1 MGVNGY
7 HNTEVAMGRRLN
19 DAASTAI
26 LIGILLSA
34 VGVTI
39 FEYWDH
45 HRGQSKE
52 HDGFVREMLQGIAEK
67 HTGLDLEIDGKDNDK
82 DDDDDQP

>member
-1 MGVNGY
+1 
-7 HNTEVAMGRRLN
+7 MGRRLN

-26 LIGILLSA
+26 LIAILLSA

-39 FEYWDH
+39 LEYWDH

-52 HDGFVREMLQGIAEK
+52 YDGFVREMLQGFAEK
-67 HTGLDLEIDGKDNDK
+67 HTGLDLEIDGKDEDE
-82 DDDDDQP
+82 DDDKP

>member
-1 MGVNGY
+1 
-7 HNTEVAMGRRLN
+7 MGRRLN

-39 FEYWDH
+39 LEYWDYH
-45 HRGQSKE
+45 KGQSKE
-52 HDGFVREMLQGIAEK
+52 HDGFVREMLQGFAEK
-67 HTGLDLEIDGKDNDK
+67 HTGLDLEIDGKDE
-82 DDDDDQP
+82 DDDDEQP